1 MDEEVGESRVAK
13 DSDELF
19 RMMEE
24 DELEDQAA
32 TQTHMAVSEYARL
45 RHITPQNVH
54 YYIRNKR
61 LKKYRCV
68 CGKPVINIEEA
79 DIALRFKEPPGKE
92 SGNGQNADASREE
105 QEGKGTA

>member
-1 MDEEVGESRVAK
+1 MDEEVGEPRTARN
-13 DSDELF
+13 SDELLQ
-19 RMMEE
+19 MIEE

-32 TQTHMAVSEYARL
+32 VQTHMSISDYARL

-61 LKKYRCV
+61 LNKYKCI

-79 DIALRFKEPPGKE
+79 DIALRFKETDSDQEAGSRQGK
-92 SGNGQNADASREE
+92 D
-105 QEGKGTA
+105 TA